1 MQHSCFPDLGKEK
14 LCSILVFG
22 NACFNIIVRINHDNV
37 ASRGAVGRT
46 HTIVRFQTRSRRK
59 RGTSNGEFR
68 GLDILVGWISTRRFC
83 VVGFICPINI
93 IPFLSLVY
101 ISATTPRAATP
112 HLYHTGYHAFTTTAQ
127 RSRLCI
133 YHGYHAE
140 GYHAPSLTTGYHAC
154 VDYTSRLHPGYNTRA
169 ITLHHTRT
177 SGYHTRHSSSYFIV
191 YVSPAIRPPA
201 LLTYTTTGAPH
212 ATTYSIFPFSPLS
225 TYLGCIAICQRCAC
239 LRH

>member
-1 MQHSCFPDLGKEK
+1 MLDRFPQRD
-14 LCSILVFG
+14 FG
-22 NACFNIIVRINHDNV
+22 LWV
-37 ASRGAVGRT
+37 SM
-46 HTIVRFQTRSRRK
+46 
-59 RGTSNGEFR
+59 
-68 GLDILVGWISTRRFC
+68 
-83 VVGFICPINI
+83 CPINI
-93 IPFLSLVY
+93 IPFCRLSILRLPRQGLRRPIYTARATTPLPPLHSYQDCVY
-101 ISATTPRAATP
+101 IPATTPRATTP
-112 HLYHTGYHAFTTTAQ
+112 HLYCTGYHAFTTTAQ

-177 SGYHTRHSSSYFIV
+177 SGYHTRHSSSYFVV

-201 LLTYTTTGAPH
+201 NLTYTTTGAPH
-212 ATTYSIFPFSPLS
+212 ATTYSTFPFSPLS

>member
-1 MQHSCFPDLGKEK
+1 MDFHNAI
-14 LCSILVFG
+14 LCCGFL
-22 NACFNIIVRINHDNV
+22 CPP
-37 ASRGAVGRT
+37 
-46 HTIVRFQTRSRRK
+46 
-59 RGTSNGEFR
+59 
-68 GLDILVGWISTRRFC
+68 LISVLF
-83 VVGFICPINI
+83 VLFVS
-93 IPFLSLVY
+93 FLWLY
-101 ISATTPRAATP
+101 FTATTPRATTP
-112 HLYHTGYHAFTTTAQ
+112 HLYRTGYHAFTTTAQ

-177 SGYHTRHSSSYFIV
+177 SGYHTRHSSSYFVV

-212 ATTYSIFPFSPLS
+212 ATTYSTFPFSPLS